1 MGGLKGGLKGL
12 QKDAKKNWF
21 RLFFDPP
28 GPIKLFSHSFSAWSH
43 RVSPHSDFFLKLSIS
58 QNIFKFYAKV
68 AKSLGRNQI
77 WWKTESTNFGHFR
90 TWKVHCFEDVF
101 IAMEVSSNLKIDV
114 FEATS
119 DPWVQLYVCEGM
131 SPKSRVFPIIFG
143 AKIHKTWFSNSF
155 QYFIVNYHNG
165 IFLHVH
171 IFISLVI
178 SFIFH
183 GQKTRKLVIMLLL
196 ESLLKKSII
205 TNFLIFWPKICK
217 MLPNRIENIYENIL
231 F

>member
-1 MGGLKGGLKGL
+1 
-12 QKDAKKNWF
+12 
-21 RLFFDPP
+21 
-28 GPIKLFSHSFSAWSH
+28 
-43 RVSPHSDFFLKLSIS
+43 
-58 QNIFKFYAKV
+58 
-68 AKSLGRNQI
+68 
-77 WWKTESTNFGHFR
+77 
-90 TWKVHCFEDVF
+90 
-101 IAMEVSSNLKIDV
+101 MEVSSNLKIDV
-114 FEATS
+114 FEATC

-131 SPKSRVFPIIFG
+131 SPKSGGFPINFG
-143 AKIHKTWFSNSF
+143 AKIHNNRFSNSF

-205 TNFLIFWPKICK
+205 TNFLIF
-217 MLPNRIENIYENIL
+217 
-231 F
+231 